1 VAYLPIFAG
10 KKNMLIL
17 LFKSLHII
25 GFVAWFAAMFYLG
38 RLFVYHKEALEA
50 NDGNTAVLT
59 AQYNIMEWRLY
70 RIIMTPAMVFTWVCG
85 SIILFMHGMD
95 WFKLNLWMHFKF
107 LFLLILSGY
116 HGYSKGIIKK
126 LENKTINF
134 SSMGFRYFNE
144 VPTLLLILIV
154 TLAVFRNQTNPIYL
168 TLSTLAVVALIIAFT
183 LLYKK
188 IRTQS

>member
-1 VAYLPIFAG
+1 
-10 KKNMLIL
+10 MLIL
-17 LFKSLHII
+17 LFKTIHII
-25 GFVAWFAAMFYLG
+25 GFVAWFAAIFYLG

-50 NDGNTAVLT
+50 NDEKTAVLT
-59 AQYNIMEWRLY
+59 AQYNLMEWRLY
-70 RIIMTPAMVFTWVCG
+70 RIIMTPAMLLTWVCG
-85 SIILFMHGMD
+85 TLIVVLYGME

-126 LENKTINF
+126 LQNNTANF

-154 TLAVFRNQTNPIYL
+154 SLAVFRNQTNPLYL
-168 TLSTLAVVALIIAFT
+168 SLTMIGVVALIIVFT
-183 LLYKK
+183 ILYKK